1 MVIVAIVVQ
10 VMSGTIEVIITEG
23 VARRGVTGVIVK
35 KGITEAQAEKE
46 VTGVKV
52 WNGVIQVKPRIGV
65 KEKGM

>member
-10 VMSGTIEVIITEG
+10 VMSGTIEAIITEG
-23 VARRGVTGVIVK
+23 AARREVTGGIVK
-35 KGITEAQAEKE
+35 KGVTEAQAEKE